1 MSHKFYKMSR
11 IKIELPKSTISKVNN
26 DVCLDNNDDYFMD
39 NEITKNDSKN
49 LQRDKLTTPSS
60 DQMICSKSRTIY
72 TAGKINKPNTANQR
86 TEPFIIGICGGSAS
100 GKTTVATKIIE
111 SLDVPWITLLS
122 MDSFYKILNEK
133 ERKLAECTEYNFDV
147 PSAFDFDL
155 LKETLFKLKKR
166 QNVDIPVYNFIT
178 HNRENRSKP
187 VFGANVIILEGIL
200 TFHDKDI
207 LNMCDMK
214 VFVDTDADIRLAR
227 RIHRDILHRGRDL
240 EDVLKQYETMVKP
253 SYTYYIAPLMS
264 HADIIVPRGGEN
276 EVAIELISGLAKKH
290 MYIE

>member
-1 MSHKFYKMSR
+1 MSQKILKMPR
-11 IKIELPKSTISKVNN
+11 IKTLDLPISTIDKINN
-26 DVCLDNNDDYFMD
+26 DVCLDKNDNYFMENKVTDNDDHQ
-39 NEITKNDSKN
+39 
-49 LQRDKLTTPSS
+49 LDKLTTPSS

-72 TAGKINKPNTANQR
+72 TAGKKNKANISNQR

-111 SLDVPWITLLS
+111 SLDVSYITLLS
-122 MDSFYKILNEK
+122 MDSFYKVLNEK
-133 ERKLAECTEYNFDV
+133 ERKSAERTEYNFDV
-147 PSAFDFDL
+147 PDAFDFDL
-155 LKETLFKLKKR
+155 LKETLYKLKKR
-166 QNVDIPVYNFIT
+166 QMVHVPVYNFIT
-178 HNRENRSKP
+178 HNRENRSKT
-187 VFGANVIILEGIL
+187 VYGANVIILEGIL

-214 VFVDTDADIRLAR
+214 VFVDTDADLRLAR
-227 RIHRDILHRGRDL
+227 RITRDILHRGRDL

-290 MYIE
+290 ILN